1 MKKQEETRPAQ
12 QAVPSRSK
20 KLLRALGLCILAGLG
35 FGTVKAQQDPMYS
48 QYMFNG
54 LSINPAY
61 AGSRDALS
69 TTFIYRKQWV
79 GLDGAPTTQSF
90 SLHSPTRNRRNA
102 FGFQMVNDRI
112 SYLGQTW
119 LTFSYAYRLPVGE
132 KGMLHLGLQAS
143 IYNYRINWSQA
154 ELIDPNDNV
163 AATYGK
169 SLWLPNAGTGAWY
182 YTDKFYVGL
191 SAPHLLVNSLDKNR
205 PGISILA
212 ANQNI
217 AALRRH
223 GFFTAGYVFDLSP
236 DVKFKPSLLLKYV
249 YSAPLEMDVNAQ
261 FYFFDKL
268 GVGGSYRT
276 GDGMVAMINY
286 YFTPQLHAGYA
297 YDYPFTSLRGYTSG
311 SHEIMIGY
319 DFRFGDKSIV
329 SPRVF

>member
-1 MKKQEETRPAQ
+1 MNKQQQFHRPLAANRTR
-12 QAVPSRSK
+12 RII
-20 KLLRALGLCILAGLG
+20 RALAVCLLVGMWGNQAQ
-35 FGTVKAQQDPMYS
+35 AQQDPMYS

-69 TTFIYRKQWV
+69 TTAILRKQWV
-79 GLDGAPTTQSF
+79 GLDGAPVTQSL

-102 FGFQMVNDRI
+102 FGFQIVNDKI

-119 LTFSYAYRLPVGE
+119 LTFSYAYRMEIGE
-132 KGMLHLGLQAS
+132 KGRLHLGLQGS
-143 IYNYRINWSQA
+143 IYNYRINWNEA

-163 AATYGK
+163 NQTYGN

-182 YTDKFYVGL
+182 YTDKFYVG
-191 SAPHLLVNSLDKNR
+191 AAIPHLLVNSLDKNR
-205 PGISILA
+205 PGISVLA
-212 ANQNI
+212 ASQNL

-236 DVKFKPSLLLKYV
+236 DVKFKPSFLMKYV
-249 YSAPLEMDVNAQ
+249 HAAPLELDLNGQ
-261 FYFFDKL
+261 FYFFEKL
-268 GVGGSYRT
+268 GIGASYRT
-276 GDGMVAMINY
+276 GDGIVGMMNY